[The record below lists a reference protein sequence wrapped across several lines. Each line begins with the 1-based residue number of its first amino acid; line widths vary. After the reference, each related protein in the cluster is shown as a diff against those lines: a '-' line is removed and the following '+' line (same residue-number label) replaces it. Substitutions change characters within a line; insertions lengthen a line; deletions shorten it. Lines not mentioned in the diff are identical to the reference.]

1 MMIQQVLKLMQR
13 VARWFFG
20 SPFRQLPPEFGE
32 TVPPDLLAFE
42 ANAEESQR
50 QPRGSVQPPSSSGSK
65 QTKSH
70 H

>member
-1 MMIQQVLKLMQR
+1 MIQQVLKPMQC

-42 ANAEESQR
+42 VKAEESQLH
-50 QPRGSVQPPSSSGSK
+50 PRGSVQPSSSSGSK

>member
-1 MMIQQVLKLMQR
+1 MMILQVLKPIQS

-42 ANAEESQR
+42 ANAEEAQLHP
-50 QPRGSVQPPSSSGSK
+50 QGSVQPSSSSGSK
-65 QTKSH
+65 QTRSH